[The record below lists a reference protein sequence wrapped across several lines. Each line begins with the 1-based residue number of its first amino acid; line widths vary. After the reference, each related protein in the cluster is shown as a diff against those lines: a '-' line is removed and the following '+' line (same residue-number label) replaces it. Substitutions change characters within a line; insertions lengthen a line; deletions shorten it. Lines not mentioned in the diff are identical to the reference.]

1 MPNMPDKEQSDQA
14 DFCQVDGMESGKGR
28 KQAMVAISVSVAMA
42 ILDTAIVNTALPSIA
57 LDLGIGHSDS
67 VWIITAYQMSMVAAI
82 LPFAAY
88 GDLKGHRSVFLAGL
102 GIFILASLACGLSH
116 SLWGLVA
123 ARFVQGIGAAAIMSA
138 NTALIRQIYPARILG
153 KGLGLNALV
162 MAFSFAAGPPISSV
176 ILSFASWHWLFL
188 INVPICILAFFLS
201 WQKLPK
207 ENKGKSQKF
216 DIIPAVICASLFAL
230 WVHGL
235 GQLAHGAMN
244 AIPIIEEIVAFILG
258 IFLVKWQSSNE
269 RPLLAVDLF
278 RISFFS
284 LSAITAFLAFTVQG
298 MVFVA
303 MPFLL
308 QGKLAFDVILT
319 GFLIAPWPLMGAV
332 FAPISG
338 HLSDHYPAG
347 ILGGIGLAILGVGI
361 GIISVLPPHTQ
372 PIIAVIMMAF
382 CGGGFGFFLSPNQR
396 ALMSSAPPSRSGA
409 ASGILG
415 ISRILGQT
423 TGATLVAFCLYLS
436 NRHGAEIALR
446 IGIFIAFAASLV
458 SLSRLLK
465 KPILRK
471 KRP

>member
-1 MPNMPDKEQSDQA
+1 MMPDDQKNGQANSSD
-14 DFCQVDGMESGKGR
+14 VEGMTR
-28 KQAMVAISVSVAMA
+28 QNRNQAMGAISVSVAMA

-57 LDLGIGHSDS
+57 KDLGVGHSDS
-67 VWIITAYQMSMVAAI
+67 VWIITAYQMSMVAAM

-88 GDLKGHRSVFLAGL
+88 GDLKGHRKVFLTGL
-102 GIFILASLACGLSH
+102 GVFILASLACGISPSFL
-116 SLWGLVA
+116 GLVA

-138 NTALIRQIYPARILG
+138 NTALVRQIYPARILG
-153 KGLGLNALV
+153 RGLGLNALV
-162 MAFSFAAGPPISSV
+162 MAFSFAAGPPMASI
-176 ILSFASWHWLFL
+176 ILSFTSWHWLFL

-207 ENKGKSQKF
+207 EDKGKSQKF
-216 DIIPAVICASLFAL
+216 DVVPAVICASLFAL

-235 GQLAHGAMN
+235 GQLAHGSMTSL
-244 AIPIIEEIVAFILG
+244 PIIEEAVALILG
-258 IFLVKWQSSNE
+258 IFLVRWQSSHE

-284 LSAITAFLAFTVQG
+284 LSAITAFLAFIVQG
-298 MVFVA
+298 MIFVA

-308 QGKLAFDVILT
+308 QGKLGFDVIMT
-319 GFLIAPWPLMGAV
+319 GFLIAPWPLMGA
-332 FAPISG
+332 FLAPIAG
-338 HLSDHYPAG
+338 RLSDRYPAG
-347 ILGGIGLAILGVGI
+347 ILGGIGLAILGLGI
-361 GIISVLPPHTQ
+361 GVISVLPPHTK
-372 PIIAVIMMAF
+372 PIIAVIMMAL

-396 ALMSSAPPSRSGA
+396 ALMSSAPTTRSGA
-409 ASGILG
+409 ASGVLG

-436 NRHGAEIALR
+436 SDHGAEIALR
-446 IGIFIAFAASLV
+446 IGIFIAFAACMV

-471 KRP
+471 NRS